1 MKAVLILI
9 SAMISIQ
16 YGASMAKGLF
26 GVLTPEAVTSA
37 RITMAAL
44 ILSLLF
50 KPWRLKLSKKE
61 KIYIVGYGVALG
73 FMNLTF
79 YKALKYAPL
88 GIVVAIEF
96 LGPLAISFLYS
107 KKAFDFVWALLAGV
121 GIYMILPQHGS
132 QNVELVGIFY
142 ALLAALCWALYIVFG
157 KGVGKNQNPMQIT
170 SLGMIISSLATFFFG
185 VFDTGLVFTDSTIF
199 VKCLLVA
206 LFSSAIPYS
215 LEMISLKNI
224 PAKTFGILMS
234 LEPAV
239 AMIIGIIFLKE
250 YLSNGQYLGIG
261 LVIFASM
268 GSSILNIHKN

>member
-1 MKAVLILI
+1 MRAVLVLI
-9 SAMISIQ
+9 SAMVSIQ

-37 RITMAAL
+37 RITIAAL
-44 ILSLLF
+44 ILGVLF
-50 KPWRLKLSKKE
+50 RPWKLKLSKKE
-61 KIYIVGYGVALG
+61 KLYVVGYGLALG

-79 YKALKYAPL
+79 YKALKHAPL

-96 LGPLAISFLYS
+96 LGPLAVSFCYS
-107 KKAFDFVWALLAGV
+107 RKVFDFIWAIFAAV
-121 GIYMILPQHGS
+121 GIFMILPQGES
-132 QNVELVGIFY
+132 QNVEFIGIFY
-142 ALLAALCWALYIVFG
+142 ALLAAFCWAMYIIFG
-157 KGVGKNQNPMQIT
+157 KGVGRSQPPMQVA
-170 SLGMIISSLATFFFG
+170 SYGMIIASLSTLFFG
-185 VFDTGLVFTDSTIF
+185 VFDAPLIF
-199 VKCLLVA
+199 ADNNLLLKCFLVA

-239 AMIIGIIFLKE
+239 AMIIGIIFLNE
-250 YLSNGQYLGIG
+250 YLSIEQYLGIG

-268 GSSILNIHKN
+268 GSSILNIRAN

>member
-37 RITMAAL
+37 RITMAAF

-61 KIYIVGYGVALG
+61 KIYILGYGLALG

-107 KKAFDFVWALLAGV
+107 KKVFDFIWALFAGV
-121 GIYMILPQHGS
+121 GIYMILPQTGS

-170 SLGMIISSLATFFFG
+170 SLGMIVASLATLFFG
-185 VFDTGLVFTDSTIF
+185 IFDTGLVFNDSTIF

-250 YLSNGQYLGIG
+250 YLSVGQYLGIG

-268 GSSILNIHKN
+268 GSSILNIHRN